1 MNVKSKEFEID
12 TAANGLLDLF
22 EDNTEIESGASVVT
36 EDGLINMGEFF
47 DEIPMEDRGYVFLAF
62 LGRLY
67 EEGYSY
73 DMQQFLTMEQVQ
85 DNENTI
91 N

>member
-1 MNVKSKEFEID
+1 
-12 TAANGLLDLF
+12 
-22 EDNTEIESGASVVT
+22 
-36 EDGLINMGEFF
+36 
-47 DEIPMEDRGYVFLAF
+47 MEDRGYVFLAF

>member
-1 MNVKSKEFEID
+1 MNVESREFEID
-12 TAANGLLDLF
+12 TAANGLLGLF
-22 EDNTEIESGASVVT
+22 EDNTEMETGSNVVT
-36 EDGLINMGEFF
+36 EVGLISMGELFN
-47 DEIPMEDRGYVFLAF
+47 EIPMEDRGYVFLAF
-62 LGRLY
+62 LGLLY

-85 DNENTI
+85 DNENPI

>member
-1 MNVKSKEFEID
+1 MNVKLKEFDID
-12 TAANGLLDLF
+12 IAANGLLDLF
-22 EDNTEIESGASVVT
+22 EDNTEIESGASMVT
-36 EDGLINMGEFF
+36 EEGLINMGEFF
-47 DEIPMEDRGYVFLAF
+47 DDVPREDRGYVFLAF